1 MNKQRLSF
9 AAFLVI
15 CVYGL
20 WYLQKQLTPE
30 RPDVIPY
37 AARPELMDD
46 APALVTG
53 IETSAEES
61 QLAID
66 VAALRQTAQQRME
79 AASIQEI
86 MEAGP
91 DFSCNMAPIREVTE
105 SSSNQIYQWRHE
117 AAHVIL
123 NGMLAAGPLWLHEGL
138 AEYFELLGM
147 RQQYSQVS
155 PNLEWLNLARSSIA
169 NGYPASLA
177 DFLDVPPEGWR
188 GEAQAVHYALGWSL
202 VYFMLDNENG
212 KGALTALLQKLADDY
227 CTPTN
232 STVQLNLSYPG
243 GIPALQEDFYAW
255 LNNEADKRVHTY

>member
-79 AASIQEI
+79 AASEGATPAEFMSTHPSHDNRIARIQGLLP
-86 MEAGP
+86 EA
-91 DFSCNMAPIREVTE
+91 M
-105 SSSNQIYQWRHE
+105 
-117 AAHVIL
+117 
-123 NGMLAAGPLWLHEGL
+123 
-138 AEYFELLGM
+138 
-147 RQQYSQVS
+147 QYYR
-155 PNLEWLNLARSSIA
+155 PR
-169 NGYPASLA
+169 
-177 DFLDVPPEGWR
+177 
-188 GEAQAVHYALGWSL
+188 
-202 VYFMLDNENG
+202 
-212 KGALTALLQKLADDY
+212 KK
-227 CTPTN
+227 
-232 STVQLNLSYPG
+232 
-243 GIPALQEDFYAW
+243 
-255 LNNEADKRVHTY
+255 